1 MDDRFGYAMY
11 GEVQCRKCYIKGKQ
25 RREKIYGRRCVVDIL
40 EVTMSI
46 ANTTADVA
54 FPALNS

>member
-1 MDDRFGYAMY
+1 MY

-54 FPALNS
+54 FPVINS